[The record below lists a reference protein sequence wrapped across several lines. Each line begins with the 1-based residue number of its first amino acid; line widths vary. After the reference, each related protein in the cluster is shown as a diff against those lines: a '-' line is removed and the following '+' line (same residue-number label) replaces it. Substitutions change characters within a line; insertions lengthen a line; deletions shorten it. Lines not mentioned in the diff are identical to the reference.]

1 MNTRALLLALNANI
15 PTETVNIKDVG
26 DIKLKGLNAGQRD
39 SWEQHIHNS
48 KNGNESVKNFR
59 ASLVCRCIVNNED
72 GTRVYNDT
80 AADLDEVSS
89 LPAAVVD
96 RLFIVCQKLSGLGN
110 QIETLEKT

>member
-15 PTETVNIKDVG
+15 PTETVVIKDVG
-26 DIKLKGLNAGQRD
+26 DVKLKGLNCGQRD
-39 SWEQHIHNS
+39 SWEQFIHNS
-48 KNGNESVKNFR
+48 KIGNESIKNFR
-59 ASLVCRCIVNNED
+59 ASLVCRCIVNED

-96 RLFIVCQKLSGLGN
+96 RLFTVCQNLSGLGN
-110 QIETLEKT
+110 QVDTLEKT

>member
-15 PTETVNIKDVG
+15 PTETVVIKDVG
-26 DIKLKGLNAGQRD
+26 NVKLKGLNCGQRD
-39 SWEQHIHNS
+39 AWEQFIHNS
-48 KNGNESVKNFR
+48 KNGNDSVKNFR
-59 ASLVCRCIVNNED
+59 ASLVCRCIVNED

-96 RLFIVCQKLSGLGN
+96 RLFVVCQKLSGLGN
-110 QIETLEKT
+110 QVDELEKT

>member
-15 PTETVNIKDVG
+15 PTETVVIKDVG
-26 DIKLKGLNAGQRD
+26 NVKLKGLNCGQRD
-39 SWEQHIHNS
+39 AWEQFIHNS
-48 KNGNESVKNFR
+48 KNGNDSVKNFR
-59 ASLVCRCIVNNED
+59 ASLVCRCIVNED

-110 QIETLEKT
+110 QVDELEKT

>member
-1 MNTRALLLALNANI
+1 MNIRALLLALNANI

-26 DIKLKGLNAGQRD
+26 DIKLKGLNCGQRD
-39 SWEQHIHNS
+39 SWEQFIHNS
-48 KNGNESVKNFR
+48 KNGNDSVKNFR
-59 ASLVCRCIVNNED
+59 ASLVCRCIVTED

-110 QIETLEKT
+110 QVDTLEKT

>member
-15 PTETVNIKDVG
+15 PTETVVIKDVG
-26 DIKLKGLNAGQRD
+26 NVKLKGLNCWQRD
-39 SWEQHIHNS
+39 DWEQFIHNS
-48 KNGNESVKNFR
+48 KNGNDSVKNFR
-59 ASLVCRCIVNNED
+59 ASLVCRCIVNEAD

-110 QIETLEKT
+110 QVDELEKT